1 MKKILGV
8 LLSFILLIA
17 IGSTPNLAAD
27 SKGLKIGDKLK
38 INGVDTTF
46 LGRQSNGD
54 YKWKATFSAPDVN
67 CSWVYDAGK
76 KEFTLSGN
84 LFTASVRGTAVTVTY
99 QGKNLSWNPDISIG
113 SKQDKAFMADAF
125 LLPTDPINS
134 NYWQNTLCWTYSGFN
149 RYLRV
154 IEGMLIEYYVLESAP
169 TGDIS
174 IKLGKL
180 QDAGFTGIR
189 PSAAW
194 DADNKPVKLD
204 TGKDSKGELVLTLAN
219 LKDAKYPVTIDPD
232 VDFTTSASDGYLQNS
247 NFWQLGAAA
256 SWSGAHDAATATS
269 VGATAAII
277 WAWLDA
283 NYSSGINYWST
294 TIRRSYLYFNTSGL
308 PDSCTITDAYLNLYV
323 QAKYTTLG
331 NSDIIIQS
339 GMVAGENHYPHDP
352 LAAADYSSGYYTN
365 DCGQL
370 GLGAITASQYNEWT
384 LNATGESII
393 SKTGTTKL
401 VIRQESFDEDNVQP
415 NYADGWLG
423 YSSGISFY
431 AYEQGDGYRPFFE
444 VTYTSSAAPTITAN
458 AESNLAMTSARFNG
472 TIDDDGGMDDEVRW
486 GYGTTTQ
493 LAANFAAYDTNT
505 AWVAGYNSGD
515 FPFYDT
521 GAILVAN
528 TGYYYR
534 FQAKNDTGTT
544 TSDEIHFHTLN
555 SVVDPTNFKAIPS
568 DTTVSLSWTRGAGTT
583 ISVIRV
589 AYDDFPATSAAGF
602 AVYNL
607 GSSTYTHTGLTPG
620 KTYYYA
626 VWGQSGA
633 NESTNPAEV
642 MVTTLAAGTGGD
654 ALTDPLQP
662 MRWLSAPNYTNLHE
676 LPIMYDAINNM
687 ADAMDM
693 PRANF
698 WMLGALLCSC
708 VVGVVLFRTGFLF
721 AFIGLLVSLIGGW
734 AIQIIPFWIPLL
746 VLIIGVAV
754 FMTNKEV
761 GER

>member
-27 SKGLKIGDKLK
+27 NGLGLKIGDKVK

-46 LGRQSNGD
+46 LGRQPNGD

-67 CSWVYDAGK
+67 CSWVYNDIK
-76 KEFTLSGN
+76 KEYTLSGN
-84 LFTASVRGTAVTVTY
+84 LFTTSVKGTAVTVTY
-99 QGKNLSWNPDISIG
+99 QGKNISWNPDISIG
-113 SKQDKAFMADAF
+113 GKQDKAFMTDAI
-125 LLPTDPINS
+125 LLPIDPINS
-134 NYWQNTLCWTYSGFN
+134 NYWQNTLYWTYNGFN
-149 RYLRV
+149 RYIRV

-169 TGDIS
+169 IGDIS
-174 IKLGKL
+174 IKLGKV
-180 QDAGFTGIR
+180 QDVGFTGIR
-189 PSAAW
+189 PSIAW
-194 DADNKPVKLD
+194 DADNKPIKLN
-204 TGKDSKGELVLTLAN
+204 TGNDSKGELVLTLAS

-232 VDFTTSASDGYLQNS
+232 LDFTTSASDGYLFIQDTAGAN
-247 NFWQLGAAA
+247 AAA
-256 SWSGAHDAATATS
+256 SWDNAHDPASSVYISNTANIGRAYVWT
-269 VGATAAII
+269 VELGG
-277 WAWLDA
+277 
-283 NYSSGINYWST
+283 GIDWW
-294 TIRRSYLYFNTSGL
+294 TIVSRGYLYFNTSSL
-308 PDSCTITDAYLNLYV
+308 PDSCLITDAYLNLYV
-323 QAKYTTLG
+323 QAKDATLG
-331 NSDIIIQS
+331 ASDIIIQS
-339 GMVAGENHYPHDP
+339 NMSTYPHDP
-352 LAAADYSSGYYTN
+352 LVKADYDYTLWVN

-370 GLGAITASQYNEWT
+370 SLAAITASQYNEWT
-384 LNATGESII
+384 LTATGEAAI
-393 SKTGTTKL
+393 SKTGTTKFT
-401 VIRQESFDEDNVQP
+401 VRQEAFDEDNVTP
-415 NYADGWLG
+415 TYINNGRT
-423 YSSGISFY
+423 SGIDYYS
-431 AYEQGDGYRPFFE
+431 YEQGDGYRPFLE

-458 AESNLAMTSARFNG
+458 TESNIAMTSARFNG

-515 FPFYDT
+515 FPFYD
-521 GAILVAN
+521 AIGLVHT

-534 FQAKNDTGTT
+534 FQAKNDSGTT
-544 TSDEIHFHTLN
+544 TSDEIHFHTL
-555 SVVDPTNFKAIPS
+555 SGVDDPTNFKAIPS
-568 DTTVSLSWTRGAGTT
+568 DTTVSLSWTRGSGTT

-589 AYDDFPATSAAGF
+589 AYDDFPATSAVGF

-633 NESTNPAEV
+633 NESANSAEV
-642 MVTTLAAGTGGD
+642 MVTTLAAGAGGD
-654 ALTDPLQP
+654 TLTDPLEP

-698 WMLGALLCSC
+698 WMLGALLFSC

-754 FMTNKEV
+754 FMSNKEV